1 MKLAHP
7 DIVVTGPDGD
17 YLMIVEVNLNDN
29 KVGRQNPIDQLK
41 SLMAS
46 LGCSIGLA
54 VLGEKMFLLRDS
66 LEKSHGESI
75 EVVGEAKLPESLLS
89 LANKEQNKERTT
101 GYEFESQVQQWLET
115 LKLTSN
121 LEHLPKDLRKLFA
134 EPIISLLRVGEIRA
148 AGPRWSR
155 VAN

>member
-7 DIVVTGPDGD
+7 DLVVTGPDGE
-17 YLMIVEVNLNDN
+17 YLMIVEVKLNDSH
-29 KVGRQNPIDQLK
+29 VYHQSLIEQLK
-41 SLMAS
+41 KLMAS
-46 LGCSIGLA
+46 LGCSLGLA
-54 VLGEKMFLLRDS
+54 VSGEQIFLLRDS
-66 LEKSHGESI
+66 LEKSDGESI
-75 EVVGEAKLPESLLS
+75 EVVSQARLPDTVLPV
-89 LANKEQNKERTT
+89 ADEQWRGK
-101 GYEFESQVQQWLET
+101 GAIEFESRVQRWLET

-121 LEHLPKDLRKLFA
+121 LENLPSDLRKIFQ